1 MHSTPN
7 SVDIPVVHYPTS
19 VYPRDQ
25 GNLLCTVLSE
35 LSINMPVLSCLFHS
49 SLKQTPDIRSSPY
62 PPTRRDGSPLCLN
75 YCSFLTTGSPDSS
88 HIISQPGAFVE
99 WGLPVRIYYYSLV
112 WYIPNQNN
120 CCNFISSGATLKGAM
135 SRGFRRLLV

>member
-25 GNLLCTVLSE
+25 GNLLCIVVSE

-62 PPTRRDGSPLCLN
+62 PPTRRDGSPLCPTAPGQPQARLTLPILYLN
-75 YCSFLTTGSPDSS
+75 QGHLWSGGS
-88 HIISQPGAFVE
+88 
-99 WGLPVRIYYYSLV
+99 R
-112 WYIPNQNN
+112 
-120 CCNFISSGATLKGAM
+120 
-135 SRGFRRLLV
+135 